1 MPSEPNDAAG
11 SGAKAAG
18 GSLRMSLRASTREQ
32 HELTEQAFEAFDV
45 ATSAG
50 LRRFLLAHRT
60 ALETARGR
68 TAHDANA
75 AQEIGFML
83 DLIRADLAS
92 LGDST
97 VLPIKFSDSAPLHPL
112 GVRYVL
118 LGSRLG
124 SQILA
129 QRVSGGPEKNL
140 QSAGTYV
147 SDRTLLPAWKSL
159 LQTLEGAEAAAQEG
173 DIRMSAAE
181 TFKLFRDAAE
191 KVRQAVL

>member
-1 MPSEPNDAAG
+1 MPSEPNDAVG
-11 SGAKAAG
+11 SGAKAVG
-18 GSLRMSLRASTREQ
+18 GSLRTSLRASTREQ
-32 HELTEQAFEAFDV
+32 HDLTEQAFEAFDV

-60 ALETARGR
+60 ALETARTRAGK
-68 TAHDANA
+68 DANA
-75 AQEIGFML
+75 AQEIDFLL
-83 DLIRADLAS
+83 DLIGDDLAT
-92 LGDST
+92 LGGAT
-97 VLPIKFSDSAPLHPL
+97 VAPIDLADTPPLHPL

-124 SQILA
+124 SQVLA
-129 QRVSGGPEKNL
+129 QRVSNSPEKNL
-140 QSAGTYV
+140 QAAGTYV
-147 SDRTLLPAWKSL
+147 SDRTLLPAWKRL
-159 LQTLEGAEAAAQEG
+159 LQTLEGAEAAAEKE

>member
-1 MPSEPNDAAG
+1 MPSDPNEAAG
-11 SGAKAAG
+11 AGAKANA
-18 GSLRMSLRASTREQ
+18 SLRMMLRAGTRIE

-50 LRRFLLAHRT
+50 LHRFLLAHRM
-60 ALETARGR
+60 ALETARSR
-68 TAHDANA
+68 TGSDARA
-75 AQEIGFML
+75 GQEIAFML
-83 DLIRADLAS
+83 DLIRTDLAS
-92 LGDST
+92 LGDSA
-97 VLPIKFSDSAPLHPL
+97 VLPIDISDSTPLHPM

-129 QRVSGGPEKNL
+129 ERVSTSPEKNL

-159 LQTLEGAEAAAQEG
+159 LQTLEGADAAAQEG